1 MIKQKTASATVIAII
16 VVAAMAVIATGLFLY
31 PYSPNQPPQAEDT
44 SSTPQGVQT
53 VVNANN
59 QFAFDLYSELNK
71 SEKGNV
77 FYSPYS
83 ISAALAMTYEGAKG
97 QTANEIKSV
106 FHFPE
111 NNILRPNFAA
121 IYNDINNGAEDYEL
135 RTGNAL
141 WVQQDFPFLTD
152 YTSRV
157 EKYYGGKAAN
167 LDFVKEN
174 EKSRQTI
181 NSFIGEQTNNK
192 IKDLIPTGFLNT
204 MTRLV
209 LTNAIYFKGT
219 WQWEFDTSD
228 TRDSEFKITPTN
240 IVKTP
245 MMNMDP
251 DKVSFNYADTGDL
264 QILELPYKG
273 DEISMLVLLPSEN
286 LDAIENTL
294 TVEKLNEYKS
304 KMKETKLDS
313 ISLPKFDFD
322 TKYFMK
328 DVLSALGMPT
338 AFSESADFSGMTGK
352 RDLFISFVIHQ
363 AYVKVDEKGTE
374 AAAATA
380 VGMQTKSVRPR
391 TDFRADHPFIFLI
404 QDKGTG
410 NILFFGRMV
419 DPTK

>member
-1 MIKQKTASATVIAII
+1 MIKKII
-16 VVAAMAVIATGLFLY
+16 LIGIAVILFAGVATAAVLFLF
-31 PYSPNQPPQAEDT
+31 PYQPNQPPIADDVG
-44 SSTPQGVQT
+44 STQLGIKD

-59 QFAFDLYSELNK
+59 KFAFDLYSQLDK
-71 SEKGNV
+71 SENGNL

-83 ISAALAMTYEGAKG
+83 ISAALAMTYEGAEGK
-97 QTANEIKSV
+97 TAEEMKSV

-111 NNILRPNFAA
+111 SNILRPNFAA
-121 IYNDINNGAEDYEL
+121 IYNDINKGVEDYEL
-135 RTGNAL
+135 KTGNAL
-141 WVQQDFPFLTD
+141 WVQQDFPFLAD
-152 YTSRV
+152 YKNRV
-157 EKYYGGKAAN
+157 EKYFGGKAAN
-167 LDFVKEN
+167 LDFVKET

-192 IKDLIPTGFLNT
+192 IKDLIPTGFLNA

-294 TVEKLNEYKS
+294 TAEKLNEYKS

-313 ISLPKFDFD
+313 ISLPKFEFD
-322 TKYFMK
+322 TKYFMN

-352 RDLFISFVIHQ
+352 KDLFISFVIHQ

-380 VGMQTKSVRPR
+380 VGMELTAVMPR
-391 TDFRADHPFIFLI
+391 NVFRADHPFIFLI
-404 QDKGTG
+404 QDEGTG

>member
-1 MIKQKTASATVIAII
+1 MIKKFILIGL
-16 VVAAMAVIATGLFLY
+16 AVILFAGVATAAVLFLF
-31 PYSPNQPPQAEDT
+31 PYQPNQPPKADDT
-44 SSTPQGVQT
+44 GSTQSGIKAVA
-53 VVNANN
+53 NANN
-59 QFAFDLYSELNK
+59 KFAFDLYPQLDK
-71 SEKGNV
+71 SENGNL

-97 QTANEIKSV
+97 KTADEMKSV

-111 NNILRPNFAA
+111 SNILRPNFAA
-121 IYNDINNGAEDYEL
+121 IYNDINKGARDYEL

-141 WVQQDFPFLTD
+141 WVQQDFPFLAD
-152 YTSRV
+152 YKTKV
-157 EKYYGGKAAN
+157 EKYFGGKAAN
-167 LDFVKEN
+167 LDFVSEG

-192 IKDLIPTGFLNT
+192 IKDLIPTGFLNA

-228 TRDSEFKITPTN
+228 TRDSDFKITSTN

-251 DKVSFNYADTGDL
+251 DKASFNYADTGDL

-286 LDAIENTL
+286 LDAIETTL
-294 TVEKLNEYKS
+294 TAEKLNEYKS

-313 ISLPKFDFD
+313 ISLPKFEFD

-338 AFSESADFSGMTGK
+338 AFSDNADFSGMTGQ

-380 VGMQTKSVRPR
+380 VVMRDTSAGPR
-391 TDFRADHPFIFLI
+391 NAFRADHPFVFII
-404 QDKGTG
+404 QEKETG
-410 NILFFGRMV
+410 NILFIGRV
-419 DPTK
+419 TDPTK

>member
-1 MIKQKTASATVIAII
+1 MIKKFILIGL
-16 VVAAMAVIATGLFLY
+16 AVILFAGVATAAVLFLF
-31 PYSPNQPPQAEDT
+31 PYQPNQPPKADNT
-44 SSTPQGVQT
+44 GSTQT
-53 VVNANN
+53 GIKAVADANN
-59 QFAFDLYSELNK
+59 KFAFDLYSQLDK
-71 SEKGNV
+71 SENGNL

-97 QTANEIKSV
+97 KTADEMKSV

-111 NNILRPNFAA
+111 SNILRPNFAA
-121 IYNDINNGAEDYEL
+121 IYNDINKGARDYEL

-141 WVQQDFPFLTD
+141 WVQQDFPFLVD
-152 YTSRV
+152 YKDRV
-157 EKYYGGKAAN
+157 EKYFGGKAAN
-167 LDFVKEN
+167 LDFVSES

-192 IKDLIPTGFLNT
+192 IKDLIPTGFLNA

-228 TRDSEFKITPTN
+228 TRDSDFKITPTN

-251 DKVSFNYADTGDL
+251 DKASFNYADTGDL

-286 LDAIENTL
+286 LDVIETTL
-294 TVEKLNEYKS
+294 TTEKLNEYKS

-313 ISLPKFDFD
+313 ISLPKFEFD

-380 VGMQTKSVRPR
+380 VGMQTTSVRPR
-391 TDFRADHPFIFLI
+391 IDFRADHPFIFLI

-410 NILFFGRMV
+410 NILFFGRTV